1 MNLRFKRYT
10 AKDLLWA
17 LLALTVGTLIV
28 YFSGRLLNV
37 SMEVYYGVSTYNIL
51 WVISLIV
58 VPFIAGLFVSFIYG
72 LGGKILAHFAP
83 LIVRCYEY
91 YIIDTTLFPDGV
103 SLLPLGFWILIVIVT
118 VEAAGMGGFVG
129 EVIIKRT
136 YGRSPKHKFHKRYQ
150 SKKSEK
156 ADLGN

>member
-10 AKDLLWA
+10 WKDVLWA
-17 LLALTVGTLIV
+17 SMALIVGVAIV
-28 YFSGRLLNV
+28 YFGGRLLNV
-37 SMEVYYGVSTYNIL
+37 SLEVYYGVSTYNIL
-51 WVISLIV
+51 WVVSLIL

-91 YIIDTTLFPDGV
+91 YVIDASLFPDGV
-103 SLLPLGFWILIVIVT
+103 SLLPIGFWILIVIVS

-136 YGRSPKHKFHKRYQ
+136 YGRSPKHKVHKRYQ
-150 SKKSEK
+150 TKETEK
-156 ADLGN
+156 VDLGN